1 MPEASRL
8 PSMGRLAW
16 SGLTGVAALA
26 AAQAAAAV
34 SPPIIV
40 APLSGGPGDA
50 VNFQS
55 PDHAASVQLSSVKAD
70 ADDVAL
76 TVRLQ
81 SVLRCGR
88 PTGGAV
94 VVSLPRTAHVP
105 GSIAGRAVRVN
116 GKAPSK
122 VTVSGTTV
130 TVGLPVVHGITCDSM
145 TDGVVQVAFSPSAA
159 IGNPAHA
166 GTYSVGIRQ
175 ARVVHSVSI
184 AIKQ

>member
-1 MPEASRL
+1 
-8 PSMGRLAW
+8 MGRLAL
-16 SGLTGVAALA
+16 SGLTGVAALV

-34 SPPIIV
+34 SPPVIV
-40 APLSGGPGDA
+40 APLSGSAGDA

-55 PDHAASVQLSSVKAD
+55 PDHAASVQLSSVKAG

-81 SVLRCGR
+81 SVLRCGQ

-94 VVSLPRTAHVP
+94 VVSLPKAAHVP
-105 GSIAGRAVRVN
+105 GSIARTSVRVN

-122 VTVSGTTV
+122 VSVAATTV
-130 TVGLPVVHGITCDSM
+130 TVSLPVVHGITCDSM
-145 TDGVVQVAFSPSAA
+145 TDGVVQVAFAASAA
-159 IGNPAHA
+159 LGNPAHA
-166 GTYSVGIRQ
+166 GTYAVGVRQ
-175 ARVVHSVSI
+175 AKAAHSVSI